1 MQDLLRLSRG
11 VLRLS
16 QQTGGAVHEATQ
28 RHDPLP
34 DQTVSD
40 GVSEGPHFQ
49 YLLQLL
55 KAHNYY
61 QQMLSSGRFKF
72 NIKLIR

>member
-1 MQDLLRLSRG
+1 MQDLLRVPGS

-34 DQTVSD
+34 DQIVS
-40 GVSEGPHFQ
+40 
-49 YLLQLL
+49 
-55 KAHNYY
+55 
-61 QQMLSSGRFKF
+61 LSV
-72 NIKLIR
+72 NNVDILNM